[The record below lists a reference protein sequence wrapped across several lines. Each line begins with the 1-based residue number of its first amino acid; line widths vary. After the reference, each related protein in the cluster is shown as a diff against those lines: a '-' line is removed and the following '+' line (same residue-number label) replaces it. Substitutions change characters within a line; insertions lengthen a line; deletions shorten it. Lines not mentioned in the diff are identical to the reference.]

1 MYLDF
6 LVNIPNAPG
15 KITYRR
21 KNDVDCILRNTASAD
36 AFSIGRYA
44 EHNGRLNHVT
54 SRSLVESQPCNALS
68 LVS

>member
-21 KNDVDCILRNTASAD
+21 KNDVCD
-36 AFSIGRYA
+36 FSCMDTGFVLYSI
-44 EHNGRLNHVT
+44 
-54 SRSLVESQPCNALS
+54 
-68 LVS
+68 